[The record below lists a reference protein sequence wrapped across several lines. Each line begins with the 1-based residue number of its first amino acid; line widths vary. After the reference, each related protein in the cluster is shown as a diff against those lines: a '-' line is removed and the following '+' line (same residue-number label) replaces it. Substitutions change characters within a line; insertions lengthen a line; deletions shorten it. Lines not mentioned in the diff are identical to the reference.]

1 MILGIYGLIIGHP
14 YDPTS
19 DEIINCDDEEDC
31 AAGSGS
37 GLGPPSIVIGN
48 GDDDSYEPSITGNEE
63 SEEFSYPKGSESG
76 KCMSLRLIGLQIYK
90 FNLLYRYFMS

>member
-1 MILGIYGLIIGHP
+1 MKLTGYTYFQSFYWVISNMDITISGHP
-14 YDPTS
+14 YDSTS
-19 DEIINCDDEEDC
+19 EIINCDDEEDC

-48 GDDDSYEPSITGNEE
+48 GDDSSYETSITGNEE

-76 KCMSLRLIGLQIYK
+76 KCMSLPLIGL
-90 FNLLYRYFMS
+90 